1 MAREISHH
9 LSDLL
14 VQAWRE
20 LCPWQATAPSHHRA
34 RCCGSAVLD
43 GVQAGMPGGA
53 QGPLGML
60 RASQMVQQLLPG
72 GQIIQMPQPEEE
84 KKPQFITELE
94 INDFPQHARWKVRLS
109 SALHSLTNVCQK
121 LAIRCYL
128 LLTRTCIQCALMTA
142 Q

>member
-1 MAREISHH
+1 
-9 LSDLL
+9 
-14 VQAWRE
+14 
-20 LCPWQATAPSHHRA
+20 
-34 RCCGSAVLD
+34 
-43 GVQAGMPGGA
+43 MPGGA

-94 INDFPQHARWKVRLS
+94 INDFPQHARWKVRVI
-109 SALHSLTNVCQK
+109 SASHAFTNACQIA
-121 LAIRCYL
+121 AIRCYL
-128 LLTRTCIQCALMTA
+128 LLTRTCIQCALVTA